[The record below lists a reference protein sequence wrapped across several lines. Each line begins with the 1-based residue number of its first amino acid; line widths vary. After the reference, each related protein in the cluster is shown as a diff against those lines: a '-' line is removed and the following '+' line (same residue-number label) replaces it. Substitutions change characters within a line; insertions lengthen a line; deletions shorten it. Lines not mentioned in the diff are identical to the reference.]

1 MPSVRRTLSS
11 PSLSCACVAR
21 GASDGLARA
30 KENGLAKA
38 THAARTTTPT
48 KKNGANDASTPRDAL
63 FALFATFANAR
74 SIARDDTDMLVS
86 DPSSSSTSK
95 ASRASCAIAA
105 PTAQSTLT
113 PRTSSPKR
121 RAFLRSST
129 RKTSASAATTY
140 DVAKHACLIERSI
153 AFISSVTPIDGLPSE
168 SRCCSKETFR
178 REKSSSFV
186 VEQIRAPASATRA
199 TEMTPELETDS
210 PSEEER
216 PSSVSKNPASRRNR
230 TACAKFSVSRNEPRS
245 AGRNEPP
252 NPQSFSFS
260 FSFPSSEGPARFSSL
275 FSESRRQLRR
285 DSV

>member
-1 MPSVRRTLSS
+1 
-11 PSLSCACVAR
+11 
-21 GASDGLARA
+21 
-30 KENGLAKA
+30 
-38 THAARTTTPT
+38 
-48 KKNGANDASTPRDAL
+48 
-63 FALFATFANAR
+63 
-74 SIARDDTDMLVS
+74 MLVA

-153 AFISSVTPIDGLPSE
+153 AFISSVTPFDGIPSE
-168 SRCCSKETFR
+168 SRGCSKETFR

-199 TEMTPELETDS
+199 TEIPPELETDP

-216 PSSVSKNPASRRNR
+216 VFKPSSVSKNPASRRNR

-260 FSFPSSEGPARFSSL
+260 FSFPSSEGAARSRVARFSSL